1 MKAAVFEQFQHPI
14 TVQTVPDPQLEPD
27 GVIIRV
33 EANGICRSDWHA
45 WMGHFNDFV
54 PPHVPGHELAG
65 VIEAVGRDVRNW
77 QIGDR
82 VTVPFA
88 CGCGRC
94 RECLAGN
101 QHICDAE
108 FQPGFT
114 AWGSFAELVH
124 VKYADT
130 NLVRIPESLS
140 FVDAASLGC
149 RFITSFR
156 AVVNQGRACAGEW
169 VVVHGCG
176 GAGLAAVVIAQ
187 ALGANVIGVDV
198 QPEALAMA
206 SSLGAVHVLNARE
219 VADMPE
225 VIHALTDGGAHLS
238 LDTLG
243 AVETC
248 RNSILSLRKRGR
260 HVQVGLMLAEE
271 ADPPLPMA
279 RVIGW
284 ELEIF
289 GSHGMQA
296 HEYGRL
302 LRMIESGK
310 VQPGK
315 LVHQT
320 VSLTEGAE
328 FLMNMNQFT
337 HSGVTVID
345 RFS

>member
-1 MKAAVFEQFQHPI
+1 MKAAVFEQFQQPI
-14 TVQTVPDPQLEPD
+14 RVQTVPDPQLDPD

-33 EANGICRSDWHA
+33 EANGICRSDWHG
-45 WMGHFNDFV
+45 WMGHFSDFE

-65 VIEAVGRDVRNW
+65 VIEAVGKEVRNW
-77 QIGDR
+77 QVGAR

-94 RECLAGN
+94 QQCLAGN

-130 NLVRIPESLS
+130 NLVRIPDSLS

-156 AVVNQGRACAGEW
+156 AVADQGRVAAGEW

-176 GAGLAAVVIAQ
+176 GAGLAAIMVAQ
-187 ALGANVIGVDV
+187 AAGANVIGVDV
-198 QPEALAMA
+198 QPEALKMA
-206 SSLGAVHVLNARE
+206 QQMGAVHVLNARE
-219 VADMPE
+219 ATDVPTAVHE
-225 VIHALTDGGAHLS
+225 LTTGGAHVS

-260 HVQVGLMLAEE
+260 HVQVGLLLGSE
-271 ADPPLPMA
+271 ADPPLPMS

-284 ELEIF
+284 ELEIL

-302 LRMIESGK
+302 LQLVQTGK
-310 VQPGK
+310 LQPGK
-315 LVHQT
+315 LVRQT
-320 VSLTEGAE
+320 VSLAEGAA
-328 FLMNMNQFT
+328 FLMTMNQFN
-337 HSGVTVID
+337 HVGVTVID